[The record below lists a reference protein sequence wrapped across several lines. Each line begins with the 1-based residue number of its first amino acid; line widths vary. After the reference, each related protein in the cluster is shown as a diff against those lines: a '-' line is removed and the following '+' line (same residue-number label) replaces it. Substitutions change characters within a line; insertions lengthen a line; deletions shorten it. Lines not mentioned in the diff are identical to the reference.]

1 MSGEIELVEES
12 GFGNASG
19 YDDMVLNCQ
28 NAGAGSGSV
37 VVAPGSSE
45 MKFDDVEAGAMAA
58 CRICLECD
66 GEEGICYVMLCCVVL
81 CCVVLCCV
89 VLCCVVLCCVVLCC
103 AVLCCAVLC
112 CAVLYTSIS
121 ITIKVVLERDLYCY
135 DDLISPCLCKGT
147 QQFVHRSCLDHWRSV
162 KEGFAFSHCT
172 TCKAQFH
179 LRVVK
184 LNAHSWPKIKF
195 RLFVARDVFL
205 VFLAMQ
211 MVIGLIG
218 GVAYIV
224 DKNGSFK
231 ISLRGNW
238 DLMLSTHPIT
248 LFYCIGVFFFFVLVG
263 FFGMVLHC
271 LSCNNDPR
279 VAGCQNFCFGWGM
292 LDCFPAS
299 MEVIVILVI
308 ICVIIFAVLGLAYGF
323 LAATMGMQR
332 IWQRHYHILTKKEL
346 TQVYILF
353 SVFIIFNKKKNTP
366 FQNSSK

>member
-1 MSGEIELVEES
+1 MHVRQHQVVCVCVKRVRRLQ
-12 GFGNASG
+12 
-19 YDDMVLNCQ
+19 VLFVCVRRVHQ
-28 NAGAGSGSV
+28 HHV
-37 VVAPGSSE
+37 V
-45 MKFDDVEAGAMAA
+45 
-58 CRICLECD
+58 CT
-66 GEEGICYVMLCCVVL
+66 CY
-81 CCVVLCCV
+81 
-89 VLCCVVLCCVVLCC
+89 
-103 AVLCCAVLC
+103 
-112 CAVLYTSIS
+112 
-121 ITIKVVLERDLYCY
+121 RHD

-238 DLMLSTHPIT
+238 DLMLSTHPIP

-308 ICVIIFAVLGLAYGF
+308 ISVIIFAVLGLAYGF

-346 TQVYILF
+346 TQEYVVEDLHGCY
-353 SVFIIFNKKKNTP
+353 TP
-366 FQNSSK
+366 PELAPEDVDRLIMFKLM

>member
-28 NAGAGSGSV
+28 NVGAGSGSVVAAPGSV

-45 MKFDDVEAGAMAA
+45 MKFDDVETGAMVA

-66 GEEGICYVMLCCVVL
+66 GEE
-81 CCVVLCCV
+81 
-89 VLCCVVLCCVVLCC
+89 
-103 AVLCCAVLC
+103 
-112 CAVLYTSIS
+112 
-121 ITIKVVLERDLYCY
+121 D

-238 DLMLSTHPIT
+238 DLMLSTHPIP

-308 ICVIIFAVLGLAYGF
+308 ISVIIFAVLGLAYGF

-346 TQVYILF
+346 TQEYVVEDLHGCY
-353 SVFIIFNKKKNTP
+353 TP
-366 FQNSSK
+366 PELAPEDVDRLIMFKLM